1 MSHPVLV
8 LFWSFLAG
16 AATLFGIYLAFVAQ
30 KWVLK
35 NTINLISLASGVLLS
50 SSLAFLLPESIE
62 LAKNAAFTTIL
73 VTFLAF
79 YLLEHTLILH
89 RHSEIEHPSISSGQ
103 VALRKKDLPHTFG
116 LISLVGLF
124 FHSFIDGVAIGA
136 GFEVSTQLGILATI
150 SVLLHEVPEGISAI
164 SVLLHAGFDRR
175 RAMTYSWIV
184 ALATPFGAVLT
195 LLFLPQITPQVLGIF
210 VAVAAGSFLYVAA
223 TDLIPEVQRR
233 LAAFNWVLVFLGA
246 ALPFFLDNLL

>member
-1 MSHPVLV
+1 MTSQFLV
-8 LFWSFLAG
+8 IFWSSLAG
-16 AATLFGIYLAFVAQ
+16 LATLFGIYLVFIAQ

-62 LAKNAAFTTIL
+62 LAKNSAFIAIL
-73 VTFLAF
+73 LTFLAF

-89 RHSEIEHPSISSGQ
+89 RHSETEHE
-103 VALRKKDLPHTFG
+103 VKKTPHAFG
-116 LISLVGLF
+116 LVSLVGLF
-124 FHSFIDGVAIGA
+124 FHSLIDGVVIGT

-150 SVLLHEVPEGISAI
+150 SVLLHEVPEGISSI

-175 RAMTYSWIV
+175 KAMTYSWIV
-184 ALATPFGAVLT
+184 ALATPAGALLS

-210 VAVAAGSFLYVAA
+210 VAAAAGSFLYVAA
-223 TDLIPEVQRR
+223 TDLIPEVQSR
-233 LAAFNWVLVFLGA
+233 AAAANWILVFLGA
-246 ALPFFLDNLL
+246 ALPFLVGNLL